1 LGFETLSRVN
11 SPAIGIRP
19 YEPMTNIV
27 GDKPVQL
34 GKVTLEKRQ
43 SHSPFSELISHSS
56 VVANGVA
63 SMASGGLHRICLRT
77 LAGKGRE

>member
-1 LGFETLSRVN
+1 LGFETLSRIN
-11 SPAIGIRP
+11 SPDIGIRP

-27 GDKPVQL
+27 GAKPVQL

-43 SHSPFSELISHSS
+43 SRSPLSELISHSS

-63 SMASGGLHRICLRT
+63 SMESGGL
-77 LAGKGRE
+77 